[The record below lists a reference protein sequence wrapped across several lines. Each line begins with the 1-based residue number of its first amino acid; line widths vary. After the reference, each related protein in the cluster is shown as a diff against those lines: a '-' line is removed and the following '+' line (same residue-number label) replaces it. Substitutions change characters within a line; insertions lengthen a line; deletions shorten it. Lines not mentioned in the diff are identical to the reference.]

1 MEIKKQSVKTGDIF
15 YSILKGKKLIIIFT
29 LIGLIAGIMI
39 TSVSFIRGEM
49 SKKYKIESSV
59 LVSAQSKNGSFSEKS
74 TNPKKEDLEMATD
87 MTDAAMF
94 VMQSNSTISKVIKKL
109 NIVGVSATSIA
120 NNLTLTQYD
129 ETQIIE
135 IALLWRNEDEGK
147 KIINTLSEV
156 SEDVL
161 LDTIKVGNIETITEP
176 SATYIFGGE
185 INLSVLVYSTVG
197 GLFVGII
204 ICILKLLLKPTLI
217 RPKDVEK
224 LYGVELI
231 GELPY
236 NIDFAYSK
244 PDSIEPEESD
254 VEMTCIADVLMNR
267 LNQAGVKSC
276 YFTSI
281 KNGEGKT
288 KILADLAMKIAD
300 FGKKV
305 LLVDCDINCPS
316 LATEFGI
323 DVKYENSL
331 NALYNGDSDKFDA
344 VIKINGCLSLLS
356 IILVDNESNNLN
368 LSMLELIQSLYKEF
382 DYILI
387 DAGSIGESSNVI
399 RLNEI
404 TDTSV
409 FVIKY
414 DDATLYDIRRALLQ
428 LSKSGI
434 ALAGCIVNG
443 TKTYTDVLINTEK
456 KIASKQHLKRKTRK

>member
-1 MEIKKQSVKTGDIF
+1 
-15 YSILKGKKLIIIFT
+15 
-29 LIGLIAGIMI
+29 
-39 TSVSFIRGEM
+39 
-49 SKKYKIESSV
+49 
-59 LVSAQSKNGSFSEKS
+59 
-74 TNPKKEDLEMATD
+74 
-87 MTDAAMF
+87 
-94 VMQSNSTISKVIKKL
+94 
-109 NIVGVSATSIA
+109 
-120 NNLTLTQYD
+120 
-129 ETQIIE
+129 
-135 IALLWRNEDEGK
+135 
-147 KIINTLSEV
+147 
-156 SEDVL
+156 
-161 LDTIKVGNIETITEP
+161 
-176 SATYIFGGE
+176 
-185 INLSVLVYSTVG
+185 
-197 GLFVGII
+197 
-204 ICILKLLLKPTLI
+204 LKPTLI